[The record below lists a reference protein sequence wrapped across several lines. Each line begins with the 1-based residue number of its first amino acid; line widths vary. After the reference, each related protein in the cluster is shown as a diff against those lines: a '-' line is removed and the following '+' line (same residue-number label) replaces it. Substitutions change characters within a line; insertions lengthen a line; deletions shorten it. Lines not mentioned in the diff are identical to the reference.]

1 MRLAYLDCFSGISGT
16 MALGALVHA
25 GADLEAIAEALAELP
40 TAGFLLEQEEVDAM
54 GIAATRLQVKARP
67 EGVIRTYASIR
78 QMLDEAD
85 LPEPARADA
94 QRAFRLLA
102 EADARVHA
110 REVELV
116 TFHETGDIDAIVSIV
131 GTCLALRS
139 LGVERVFASPIPTGL
154 GMARTEHGMTPIP
167 SPVVMQLLSGA
178 PTYSRGIPV
187 ELVTPVGAALLA
199 ALAEGYGDMPM
210 MRAEAVGYGAG
221 HLRLDFPNVI
231 RVVIGQQERSGVRS
245 ASEEGEV
252 VVLHARV
259 TGEGQGALTSLLDA
273 VMAAGALDAWFAP
286 VTGPRGEASTV
297 VSAVVPPSS
306 RAAVERVLRDADG
319 TVEVAG
325 SPATSTVSRTVT

>member
-1 MRLAYLDCFSGISGT
+1 MRLAYLDCFSGISGP

-25 GADLEAIAEALAELP
+25 GADLETIAETLVALP
-40 TAGFLLEQEEVDAM
+40 TAGFLLEQEEIDAM

-85 LPEPARADA
+85 LPEPVRGDA

-110 REVELV
+110 REIELV
-116 TFHETGDIDAIVSIV
+116 TFHESGDIDALVSIV

-139 LGVERVFASPIPTGL
+139 LGVDRVFASPIPTGL

-167 SPVVMQLLSGA
+167 SPVVMALLSGA

-221 HLRLDFPNVI
+221 NLRLDFPNVV
-231 RVVIGQQERSGVRS
+231 RVVIGQEERSGLGPGPGGPMVLQVRLRGAGREAA
-245 ASEEGEV
+245 ASLV
-252 VVLHARV
+252 KA
-259 TGEGQGALTSLLDA
+259 A
-273 VMAAGALDAWFAP
+273 MAAGALDAWSSPA
-286 VTGPRGEASTV
+286 TGPGGEPSTV
-297 VSAVVPPSS
+297 VAVAVPPGR
-306 RAAVERVLRDADG
+306 RAAVERVLLDAEG
-319 TVEVAG
+319 VAG
-325 SPATSTVSRTVT
+325 VAAGAATPPVT